1 VDANQLFMLEHARA
15 HSVEMQR
22 GDGGALDALLRGPAE
37 DRHLADR
44 LEDAALFG
52 LNDEQLR
59 ISPKAGQNSIVWLLW
74 HMART
79 EDVMMNVLVAG
90 QPQLISEEGWT
101 TRLNVSLSDIG
112 AGMKDDAVA
121 DFTAKVDI
129 AALRDYR
136 AAVGRRTREI
146 VSSLTAEEIEAP
158 IEQAH
163 LERALAE
170 GVLGENTGWIPD
182 FWRDRRKA
190 WCLSLV
196 NGHNYLHIGEA
207 FCVRSQA
214 GLALGA

>member
-1 VDANQLFMLEHARA
+1 MDAKQLFFLEHARA
-15 HSVEMQR
+15 HSLEMQR
-22 GDGGALDALLRGPAE
+22 GDGGSLDMFLRGGAE
-37 DRHLADR
+37 GRHLADR

-52 LNDEQLR
+52 LTEEQLR
-59 ISPKAGQNSIVWLLW
+59 ITPSAGQNPIVWLLW

-79 EDVMMNVLVAG
+79 EDVMLNILVAG
-90 QPQLISEEGWT
+90 RPQLVNEDGWAE
-101 TRLNVSLSDIG
+101 RLHVSLSDVG
-112 AGMKDDAVA
+112 AGMKDDAVS
-121 DFTAKVDI
+121 DFTARIDVP
-129 AALRDYR
+129 ALRAYR
-136 AAVGRRTREI
+136 AAVGCRSREI
-146 VSSLTAEEIEAP
+146 VESLTPEDLEAP
-158 IEQAH
+158 VEGAH

-170 GVLGENTGWIPD
+170 GVLGENTGWVRD

>member
-1 VDANQLFMLEHARA
+1 MDAKELFLLEHART

-22 GDGGALDALLRGPAE
+22 GDGRSLDGLLRGPADE
-37 DRHLADR
+37 RHLADR

-52 LNDEQLR
+52 LNEEQLR
-59 ISPKAGQNSIVWLLW
+59 ITPKQGQNSIAWLLW

-79 EDVMMNVLVAG
+79 EDVNINAIMAG
-90 QPQLISEEGWT
+90 RPQLLGEGDWPA
-101 TRLNVSLSDIG
+101 RLGVSPDDIG
-112 AGMKDDAVA
+112 AGMRDDAVS
-121 DFTAKVDI
+121 DFSERVDI
-129 AALRDYR
+129 GALRAYR
-136 AAVGRRTREI
+136 AAVGGRTREI
-146 VSSLTAEEIEAP
+146 VASMSATELEEPVDPAN
-158 IEQAH
+158 
-163 LERALAE
+163 LERALAQ

-196 NGHNYLHIGEA
+196 NGHNYLHLGEA